1 MPNNVLL
8 SQTSALITIIY
19 RHDRNVQFDRPRSV
33 LHNPQRCRPS
43 GGHKGTQSMGSNGN
57 GKSSNLA
64 TEWKLSTRWAGIT
77 RPYSVQDVERLRGSM
92 HIEHT
97 LARQGAERLWD
108 LLRNDSYVPALGAM
122 TGNQAV
128 QQVKAGLQAIYV
140 SGWQVAADAND
151 AGQMYPDQSL
161 YPADSVPNL
170 CRRINQAL
178 MRADQ
183 VHHAEGKNGINW
195 FVPLVADAEAGFGG
209 NLNAF
214 ELMKAMIE
222 AGAACVHFEDQ
233 LSSAKKCG
241 HLGGK
246 VLVPTVEAIQ
256 KLVAAR
262 LAADVLGVPTLIMA
276 RTDADS
282 AYLLTS
288 DVDPRD
294 RKFLTGER
302 TPEGFFGIRAGIESA
317 IARAI
322 AYAPYADL
330 LWCETSHPDLEEARQ
345 FAEAVRAKFP
355 GKLLAYNCSP
365 SFNWKSKLDDA
376 TIACF
381 QTELADMGYKFQFI
395 TLAGFHALNLSMFEL
410 ARGYKL
416 TGMTAYSRL
425 QEKEFSSEL
434 DHGYEAVKHQ
444 RFVGTGYFD
453 AVTQAI
459 AGGASSVTALAG
471 STEAEQFA
479 QMKPRV
485 HPKSGPDAAC
495 QPILGDCLSISTI
508 KLQVAEPGPEE
519 SLMP

>member
-1 MPNNVLL
+1 MAV
-8 SQTSALITIIY
+8 
-19 RHDRNVQFDRPRSV
+19 
-33 LHNPQRCRPS
+33 
-43 GGHKGTQSMGSNGN
+43 NGN
-57 GKSSNLA
+57 GNNSKTGMDWKSN
-64 TEWKLSTRWAGIT
+64 TRWAGIT
-77 RPYSVQDVERLRGSM
+77 RPYTPQDVDRLRGSL

-97 LARQGAERLWD
+97 LARQGAERLWN
-108 LLRNDSYVPALGAM
+108 LLQSESYVPALGAM

-128 QQVKAGLQAIYV
+128 QQVNAGLKAIYV

-178 MRADQ
+178 ARADQ
-183 VHHAEGKNGINW
+183 IHHAEGKNGIHW
-195 FVPLVADAEAGFGG
+195 FAPLIADAEAGFGG

-246 VLVPTVEAIQ
+246 VLVPTVEAVQ

-262 LAADVLGVPTLIMA
+262 LAADVMGVPTLIMA

-282 AYLLTS
+282 AHLLTS
-288 DVDPRD
+288 DIDPRD
-294 RKFLTGER
+294 QEFLTGER
-302 TPEGFFGIRAGIESA
+302 TPEGFFGIRGGIESA
-317 IARAI
+317 IARAV
-322 AYAPYADL
+322 AYAPYVEL
-330 LWCETSHPDLEEARQ
+330 IWCETSHPDLEEARQ
-345 FAEAVRAKFP
+345 FAEAVHAKFP
-355 GKLLAYNCSP
+355 GKMLAYNCSP

-376 TIACF
+376 TIARF
-381 QTELADMGYKFQFI
+381 QTELAAMGYKFQFI

-416 TGMTAYSRL
+416 SGMTAYSRL
-425 QEKEFSSEL
+425 QEKEFSREYQ
-434 DHGYEAVKHQ
+434 HGYEAVKHQ

-453 AVTQAI
+453 AVTQVI
-459 AGGASSVTALAG
+459 AGGTSSVTALAG

-479 QMKPRV
+479 EMKPQVR
-485 HPKSGPDAAC
+485 PKSGPDAAC
-495 QPILGDCLSISTI
+495 QPILGDCPSMGGIIQMQT
-508 KLQVAEPGPEE
+508 EPGPEE
-519 SLMP
+519 SLMPSGD